1 MYAVIAGGGK
11 VGRHVAA
18 DLVVE
23 GHQVTIIEPVP
34 GRCEDLVREHD
45 PLVIVGDATSP
56 GDLEHARTERADVF
70 LAATGDDDDNFVACQ
85 LALTTFSVPRVVA
98 RVNLPR
104 NEALFRSL
112 GIEAISTTTLIS
124 RLILEH
130 LPVGE
135 LVHLSTLAPGRLEL
149 VELDLP
155 AQTPTRRLVEL
166 ALPRGCVLVCI
177 VRGDEALVPHGDTE
191 LRGGDRVVAV
201 ATPERERELRTALRG
216 R

>member
-1 MYAVIAGGGK
+1 VYAVIAGGGK

-18 DLVVE
+18 DLVAE
-23 GHQVTIIEPVP
+23 GHQVTVIEPVL

-45 PLVIVGDATSP
+45 PLVIVGDATNP
-56 GDLEHARTERADVF
+56 IDLEHARAERADVF

-85 LALTTFSVPRVVA
+85 LALTTFGIPRVVA

-130 LPVGE
+130 LPAGE

-149 VELDLP
+149 VELDLLP
-155 AQTPTRRLVEL
+155 ETPTRKL
-166 ALPRGCVLVCI
+166 ADLTVPRGCVLVCI
-177 VRGDEALVPHGDTE
+177 VRDDEAVVPDSDTE

-201 ATPERERELRTALRG
+201 ATPETERQLRTVLRG